1 MITKKNENVPI
12 YHSYLKGNSYIPNF
26 QDPFLVKYMN
36 EVFVPYSEDDV
47 AGLQIK
53 NYYREFQNF
62 IKRQINGLGMSTIK
76 WKRSTDSF
84 EFWIAK
90 KCYIFY
96 GYFNTFAFDTL
107 LSYDCL
113 QPPHGII
120 IGPVSTPGAQTRM
133 PLRVPLGTVGKE
145 VNYLAHKMAT
155 VENKDWA
162 KYDKEE
168 KFFFD
173 PPIEEKM
180 LFQYYPITYA
190 VSSIRQ

>member
-1 MITKKNENVPI
+1 MITKKSEHVPI

-26 QDPFLVKYMN
+26 QDPFLAKYMS
-36 EVFVPYSEDDV
+36 EVFVSHPEDDV

-62 IKRQINGLGMSTIK
+62 IKRQINGLNMSTIK
-76 WKRSTDSF
+76 WKRSADSF
-84 EFWIAK
+84 EFWIVK

-96 GYFNTFAFDTL
+96 GYFNTFAYDTL

-120 IGPVSTPGAQTRM
+120 IGPASAPGVQTRM
-133 PLRVPLGTVGKE
+133 PLRVPIGTFGKE
-145 VNYLAHKMAT
+145 VNYLAHQMASL
-155 VENKDWA
+155 EGKDWA

-190 VSSIRQ
+190 VSSIRK